1 MSQIRNKERVLS
13 YIYIY
18 FLVEDMLGDEEFMR
32 ELLES
37 ANVDLENEDIQKL
50 LKKKDDKSDDKKDDK
65 KQ

>member
-1 MSQIRNKERVLS
+1 
-13 YIYIY
+13 
-18 FLVEDMLGDEEFMR
+18 MLGDEEFMR

-37 ANVDLENEDIQKL
+37 ANVDLESEDIQKL